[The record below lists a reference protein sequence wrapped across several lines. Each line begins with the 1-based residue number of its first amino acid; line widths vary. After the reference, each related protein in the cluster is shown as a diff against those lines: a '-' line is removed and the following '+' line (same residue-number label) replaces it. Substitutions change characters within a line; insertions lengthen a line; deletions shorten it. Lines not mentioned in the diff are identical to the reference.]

1 MKPLFSEKI
10 NESLKKYQPT
20 HVEKGL
26 KCERCGSEYDLYK
39 FAPTKKHPNGYEYK
53 DGCKCEIYEEY
64 KRNKQRKINNIF
76 NQSNVNPSLRDATVK
91 NYKPQNEKQVHAKQT
106 AIEYVQGFST
116 KEPKSLILQGSYG
129 TGKSH
134 LAY

>member
-39 FAPTKKHPNGYEYK
+39 FENGYEYK
-53 DGCKCEIYEEY
+53 DGCECEIQRLAYEEY
-64 KRNKQRKINNIF
+64 KRNKQKKLDYIF
-76 NQSNVNPSLRDATVK
+76 NQS
-91 NYKPQNEKQVHAKQT
+91 
-106 AIEYVQGFST
+106 
-116 KEPKSLILQGSYG
+116 
-129 TGKSH
+129 
-134 LAY
+134 

>member
-39 FAPTKKHPNGYEYK
+39 FAPTKKNTRMVTSIKTVANVKSMRNISETSNG
-53 DGCKCEIYEEY
+53 
-64 KRNKQRKINNIF
+64 R
-76 NQSNVNPSLRDATVK
+76 
-91 NYKPQNEKQVHAKQT
+91 
-106 AIEYVQGFST
+106 
-116 KEPKSLILQGSYG
+116 
-129 TGKSH
+129 
-134 LAY
+134 

>member
-39 FAPTKKHPNGYEYK
+39 FAPTEKHP
-53 DGCKCEIYEEY
+53 
-64 KRNKQRKINNIF
+64 
-76 NQSNVNPSLRDATVK
+76 
-91 NYKPQNEKQVHAKQT
+91 
-106 AIEYVQGFST
+106 
-116 KEPKSLILQGSYG
+116 
-129 TGKSH
+129 
-134 LAY
+134 